1 MNVLKGVYH
10 DGVIDLIETPK
21 FKDMSEVYVIFPEK
35 RKRIKKLF
43 GLCKDDNIDYDQ
55 IEKDLKELSRNSE
68 KHLLE
73 EFNDYE

>member
-43 GLCKDDNIDYDQ
+43 GLCKDDNVDYDQ
-55 IEKDLKELSRNSE
+55 IE
-68 KHLLE
+68 
-73 EFNDYE
+73 